1 MKTGLSRLR
10 LTNFRSYAELDLS
23 FGDSGRPVALYGPNG
38 AGKTNVLEAI
48 SYLTAGRGLRS
59 ARLSDVARHTDDSM
73 NTLWTVVAD
82 LYSPFG
88 THTIGTGMVDGAE
101 RRQMRIDGKSTT
113 KQSDLAEVFRCLW
126 LTPAQDR
133 LFCGDPA
140 ARRRFLD
147 RLVQAFDAGHATVCS
162 DYSYALKQWNNLLH
176 EGRNDPN

>member
-1 MKTGLSRLR
+1 MKTGISRLR

-23 FGDSGRPVALYGPNG
+23 FGSEGKPVALFGPNW

-59 ARLSDVARHTDDSM
+59 AKLSDVARRVGEDVYP
-73 NTLWTVVAD
+73 LWSVVAD

-88 THTIGTGMVDGAE
+88 EHRIGTGMVAGAE

-113 KQSDLAEVFRCLW
+113 HQADLADVFRCLW

-133 LFCGDPA
+133 LFCGDPN

-147 RLVQAFDAGHATVCS
+147 RIVQAFDPLHANRLS
-162 DYSYALKQWNNLLH
+162 DYQATLKQWLCLLR
-176 EGRNDPN
+176 EG